1 LRAWLPAGHTSAAKG
16 ARSSSSHDSSS
27 SSSKGMV
34 LPVASLSV
42 GSWLDALP
50 TWEVEIKL

>member
-1 LRAWLPAGHTSAAKG
+1 MHPAGAKTGHSHTT
-16 ARSSSSHDSSS
+16 SSHDSSS
-27 SSSKGMV
+27 SKGIV
-34 LPVASLSV
+34 LPVASLSL